1 MTRVLLFGTHFGSSN
16 GYSLV
21 CTHLAKY
28 LALKKDIELT
38 WWGFQ
43 NFQRIPNHDKERE
56 IPSNVQVYDAFANEK
71 VRAMGFGFEEV
82 TEFVTMNKPDVCIIY
97 NDMVVVSNIID
108 KLKKV
113 ENRKFK
119 IVVYVDQVYLCQK
132 KEFIKRLNDD
142 ADFVICFSK
151 YWEDC
156 IKEQGLTVPT
166 GILEHGFNPLMTY
179 PVPKKLARMYF
190 NLKPDDFI
198 IINAN
203 RNQPRKRLDLMMMA
217 FAEIVSRHL
226 TDPIKLL
233 IATAPQGAW
242 NLIEIYERELRLRG
256 ITLEEGMKHLIFIDN
271 PQGLSD
277 EDMNT
282 LYNAADIGI
291 NTAMGEGWGLCNFQA
306 AAIGTPQIVPY
317 IGGFRD
323 FFDSENAVVVHPKV
337 KVYTDMTIDGCPG
350 CAEICDANDFADAIE
365 AYYADDTLRKKHI
378 VNARKRILK
387 NYKWSDLVDKL
398 YRYIKI
404 VVNEDPDKPVVS
416 SKEESIS
423 KDNIT
428 LDEINKL
435 MGKID
440 DNEKV
445 DDQQVHDEKENL
457 IDCNSVVDIDK
468 IVSPSESFNKEEP
481 VTLTIT
487 QPTPQPTSSEESN
500 KKVPPQIQQQ
510 QKKEQIRNRLKEKL
524 EAKRKLKGG
533 AADLGK
539 ELQKLKSQIAELANK

>member
-43 NFQRIPNHDKERE
+43 NFQKIPNHDKERE

-119 IVVYVDQVYLCQK
+119 IIVYVDQVYLCQK

-156 IKEQGLTVPT
+156 IKEQGMTRPT
-166 GILEHGFNPLMTY
+166 GILEHGFNPLMTF
-179 PVPKKLARMYF
+179 PVPKKLARMFF
-190 NLKPDDFI
+190 NLKQEDFI

-203 RNQPRKRLDLMMMA
+203 RNQPRKRLDIMMMA
-217 FAEIVSRHL
+217 FAEVVSRHI

-233 IATAPQGAW
+233 IATSPQGAW
-242 NLIEIYERELRLRG
+242 NLIEIYERELRLHG
-256 ITLEEGMKHLIFIDN
+256 LTLEEGMKHLIFIDN

-317 IGGFRD
+317 VGGFRD
-323 FFDSENAVVVHPKV
+323 FFDSDNAIVIHPKV

-350 CAEICDANDFADAIE
+350 CAEICDASDFAEAIE
-365 AYYADDTLRKKHI
+365 AYYADDTLRQKHI
-378 VNARKRILK
+378 INARKRIIQ
-387 NYKWSDLVDKL
+387 NYKWSDLVNKL

-404 VVNEDPDKPVVS
+404 VIGEDPDKPEQVNDV
-416 SKEESIS
+416 IS
-423 KDNIT
+423 KDTIT
-428 LDEINKL
+428 MDEINKL
-435 MGKID
+435 MGKL
-440 DNEKV
+440 DNE
-445 DDQQVHDEKENL
+445 ENL
-457 IDCNSVVDIDK
+457 INIEDKSEEVDIDK
-468 IVSPSESFNKEEP
+468 LSINSTDVQSPLSLQE
-481 VTLTIT
+481 TIN
-487 QPTPQPTSSEESN
+487 QQIDD
-500 KKVPPQIQQQ
+500 KKVKVPPQIQQQ
-510 QKKEQIRNRLKEKL
+510 QKKEEVRNRLKEKL
-524 EAKRKLKGG
+524 EAKRKLKGTT
-533 AADLGK
+533 DISK
-539 ELQKLKSQIAELANK
+539 ELQKIKSQIAELTIKS